1 MTIEQAKQVL
11 EDNGYFVDNLW
22 HIQDVKSKSS
32 DISDG
37 DAMGVLEQALTH
49 DWIMEQIN
57 VTIGDLVE

>member
-1 MTIEQAKQVL
+1 MTIEEAKQVL
-11 EDNGYFVDNLW
+11 ENNGYFVDNLW

-32 DISDG
+32 GISDE
-37 DAMGVLEQALTH
+37 DAMGVLEQALTN

>member
-11 EDNGYFVDNLW
+11 ENNGYFVDNLW

-32 DISDG
+32 DISDE
-37 DAMGVLEQALTH
+37 DAMGILESALTN

-57 VTIGDLVE
+57 VAIGELVE